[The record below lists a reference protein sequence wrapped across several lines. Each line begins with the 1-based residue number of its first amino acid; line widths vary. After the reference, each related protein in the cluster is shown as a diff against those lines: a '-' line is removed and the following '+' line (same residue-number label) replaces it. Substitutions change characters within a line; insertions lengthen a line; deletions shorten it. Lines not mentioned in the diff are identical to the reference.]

1 MARRDFQ
8 ESLDALRSDVT
19 EMGHL
24 VLARLDD
31 ALHALDA
38 GDVDAAEAVIDG
50 DAEINQLYL
59 DLESACIDLFA
70 LQQPVASDLRFVAA
84 SFKILTDLER
94 IGDLATNLA
103 GYALAADSRYLPELD
118 LTHIGTRVHDLVADA
133 IEAYADNDAAACREI
148 DARDDEIDA
157 LCHTASER
165 VVRELIERRSEHRLP
180 VLRLLPEQR
189 PHGVEHL
196 APLLLGGP
204 AVRRAVGDSGVDL
217 LFQPADAFHEELVGV
232 LREVREEPKP
242 LQGWVAVVHPLV
254 EDPFLEAEF
263 GEFAVEVVL
272 RVGGVGVAHQ

>member
-8 ESLDALRSDVT
+8 DSLDALRSDVA

-50 DAEINQLYL
+50 DSEINQLYL

-118 LTHIGTRVHDLVADA
+118 LTHVGARVHDLVADA
-133 IEAYADNDAAACREI
+133 IEAYADNDGAACREI

-157 LCHTASER
+157 LCHAASER
-165 VVRELIERRSEHRLP
+165 VVRDLIERRAASGDSNGNDDGNGDEAGDP
-180 VLRLLPEQR
+180 WDVEAVLDDVSRVLLTVRDLER
-189 PHGVEHL
+189 VADHGVNIAARTL
-196 APLLLGGP
+196 Y
-204 AVRRAVGDSGVDL
+204 AVDSDS
-217 LFQPADAFHEELVGV
+217 ELIY
-232 LREVREEPKP
+232 
-242 LQGWVAVVHPLV
+242 
-254 EDPFLEAEF
+254 
-263 GEFAVEVVL
+263 
-272 RVGGVGVAHQ
+272 

>member
-118 LTHIGTRVHDLVADA
+118 LTHIGTRAHDLVADA

-165 VVRELIERRSEHRLP
+165 VVRDLIERRADSGDSNNGNGDGPGDPWDVEA
-180 VLRLLPEQR
+180 VLDDVSRVLLTIRDLER
-189 PHGVEHL
+189 VADHGVNIAARTL
-196 APLLLGGP
+196 Y
-204 AVRRAVGDSGVDL
+204 AVDSN
-217 LFQPADAFHEELVGV
+217 PELIY
-232 LREVREEPKP
+232 
-242 LQGWVAVVHPLV
+242 
-254 EDPFLEAEF
+254 
-263 GEFAVEVVL
+263 
-272 RVGGVGVAHQ
+272 